1 MIAAL
6 LLSSPMVLLAA
17 IPFSAGLAYFLAVAV
32 PLGLIGF
39 FVLRAPIILLADD
52 VLVAGRMRVPL
63 HALGQ
68 AEHFTGDQARFERG
82 PGLSPGAQ
90 TLFKGDIDGVVKIEV
105 TDQSD
110 PTKYLLLSTRKGQ
123 ELVSALSTNFS

>member
-39 FVLRAPIILLADD
+39 FVLRAPKILLADD
-52 VLVAGRMRVPL
+52 VLVAGSMRVPL